1 MQVDVPSVP
10 ICRNINIPTVNSH
23 RIRFGKSR
31 RLRIARLEFITM
43 IGVDGYSV
51 SLYFPVTGYLNII
64 PRICI
69 RIRVS
74 NVVGKLF
81 VRVYKVEFP
90 GSVQQAVIL
99 ASFELATQGISAI
112 VVCHK
117 RSAWILFVDFNYLHI
132 LPIGGHGFFSHYI
145 KCCQGKY
152 SHENA
157 C

>member
-1 MQVDVPSVP
+1 MQVDIPPVPV
-10 ICRNINIPTVNSH
+10 CRNIDVPAINSY
-23 RIRFGKSR
+23 RIGFGKSR
-31 RLRIARLEFITM
+31 RLWIARFEFITM

-51 SLYFPVTGYLNII
+51 SLYFPVAGHLNII

-69 RIRVS
+69 GVRIG
-74 NVVGKLF
+74 NVFGKF
-81 VRVYKVEFP
+81 FIRVYKVEFP

-132 LPIGGHGFFSHYI
+132 LPIGFHGFFSHYI